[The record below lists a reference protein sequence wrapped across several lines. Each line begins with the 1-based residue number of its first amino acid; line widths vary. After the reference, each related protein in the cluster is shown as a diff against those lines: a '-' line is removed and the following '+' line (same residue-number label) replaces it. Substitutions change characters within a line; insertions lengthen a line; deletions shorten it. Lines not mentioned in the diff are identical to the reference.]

1 MKGDETVKTMKFVML
16 TNTVLLL
23 AIALPMGAMAQT
35 ETPPILKAA
44 DLAPAELMTGLDFT
58 VDDVVPTDGFYG
70 IFTLRGVYGS
80 VQACGVAMLRVR
92 AGEMQALARLEETTR
107 AEAIAEGAKDSAGQT
122 LRAAGQTIR
131 DPVGTVE
138 RVPGSVGRLFS
149 RLGGKIE
156 KSVEKLAGTGDGS
169 GSSDQPEGIAKARR
183 SLAQK
188 LGVDPYTDN
197 PLLSAKLD
205 QVAKWHRAGSL
216 ALGVGTGAASIWAG
230 IATKTLTLV
239 WTMSPEEVRDANEK
253 RLTSL
258 APRAST
264 EEIRVFL
271 RNPAFTPTMQT
282 LFVDQLEAFTAPRG
296 SDNFVRVP
304 RGCDNL
310 IRLAGKMENYDQA
323 RFLVAATGLLAAYH
337 RREAPLS
344 SVDSRDRLAIGLTS
358 AGLLLLPA
366 PVDCLAW
373 TDKLVEF
380 GNRSDFRGSRREIL
394 ITGSAT
400 SRTRQELSARGW
412 ALREGFQQEH
422 AGRGR

>member
-1 MKGDETVKTMKFVML
+1 MKTMKLIML
-16 TNTVLLL
+16 ACTTLLL
-23 AIALPMGAMAQT
+23 PLVLPIGAMAQT
-35 ETPPILKAA
+35 EAPPVLKAA
-44 DLAPAELMTGLDFT
+44 DLAPTELLAGLDFT

-70 IFTLRGVYGS
+70 TFTVRGAYGS
-80 VQACGVAMLRVR
+80 VQARGVAMLRVR
-92 AGEMQALARLEETTR
+92 AAEMQALARLEETTR
-107 AEAIAEGAKDSAGQT
+107 AEAVAEGAKDSTEQT

-138 RVPGSVGRLFS
+138 RAPESVGRLFS

-156 KSVEKLAGTGDGS
+156 KSVEKLTGTGDGS
-169 GSSDQPEGIAKARR
+169 VSSGQPDGIAKARR

-216 ALGVGTGAASIWAG
+216 ALSVGTGAASIWAG

-239 WTMSPEEVRDANEK
+239 WTMTPEEVRAANEK
-253 RLTSL
+253 RLASL
-258 APRAST
+258 APRASA

-282 LFVDQLEAFTAPRG
+282 LLVDQLERFAVPRG
-296 SDNFVRVP
+296 NDSLVRVP
-304 RGCDNL
+304 RGCDSL
-310 IRLAGKMENYDQA
+310 VRLAGKMENYDQA

-337 RREAPLS
+337 RRVAPLS
-344 SVDSRDRLAIGLTS
+344 PVESRGRLAVGLTS
-358 AGLLLLPA
+358 AGSVILA
-366 PVDCLAW
+366 VPVDCLAW

-380 GNRSDFRGSRREIL
+380 GRRSDLRASRREIL
-394 ITGSAT
+394 ITGAT
-400 SRTRQELSARGW
+400 TPRTRQELQARGW
-412 ALREGFQQEH
+412 KVREQFQ
-422 AGRGR
+422 